1 METCVRPWGCLLALA
16 IVLAGCAQV
25 PMADPAADATGRRFD
40 PPRAG
45 MSALYLYRNAMLGSE
60 AIFNLTENQ
69 RQIGSLADKTWLRID
84 LAPGRHIVGCSIT
97 STLTSAQGA
106 PVDTAVDVGSGEIR
120 FLEVDVRPGPPLS
133 PRCVATEVSADQ
145 GRAAVT
151 AGRRAM
157 AAP

>member
-1 METCVRPWGCLLALA
+1 MRPSGCLLAVAVFLC
-16 IVLAGCAQV
+16 GCAQV
-25 PMADPAADATGRRFD
+25 PMADPALDATGRQFE

-45 MSALYLYRNAMLGSE
+45 MSALYLYRNALLGSE

-84 LAPGRHIVGCSIT
+84 VAPGRHIVGCSIT
-97 STLTSAQGA
+97 STLTSAPGA
-106 PVDTAVDVGSGEIR
+106 SVDTAVDVGSGETR

-133 PRCVATEVSADQ
+133 PRCVATEVSGDQ